1 MEFPALSQTIDHESL
16 PLLAAMTFGIQIIA
30 MKGCQITSIKGEVVV
45 SASLSPRLILS
56 FIYHHSPMR
65 QTSEPYHILI
75 SDQQPTECCKRFVLC
90 C

>member
-1 MEFPALSQTIDHESL
+1 MEFPASSQTIDHQSL
-16 PLLAAMTFGIQIIA
+16 SLLAAMTFGIQIIA

-65 QTSEPYHILI
+65 EFSEPYHILI
-75 SDQQPTECCKRFVLC
+75 SDQQPTECCKRFVLLC
-90 C
+90 